1 MTLTDLFWK
10 AYELDF
16 QEVKI
21 YAVQIETRTKE
32 RQTIWRTLEGSAGW
46 IRGGGVYPSVY

>member
-21 YAVQIETRTKE
+21 AYLNWAIGYAKE
-32 RQTIWRTLEGSAGW
+32 LKPQYRCRYAD
-46 IRGGGVYPSVY
+46 